1 MIAETNRL
9 ILRELEPS
17 DAAAIH
23 GVFSE
28 PEATRFSLRVHSN
41 LQQTVEWIE
50 AVRKGYAKLGFGPW
64 AVVLKSDGSV
74 IGYSGCSLIRIDGVE
89 EREVGYRI
97 LPSHQRRG
105 FATEATAA
113 ARDYAFGQLGFA
125 RLVAAIQP
133 ANVASVRVA
142 EKMGMI
148 LERNTTFHGVA
159 VALYVIEQPS
169 EQQY

>member
-1 MIAETNRL
+1 MIAQTDRL
-9 ILRELEPS
+9 ILRELEPA

-28 PEATRFSLRVHSN
+28 PEATRFALRVHSN
-41 LQQTVEWIE
+41 LRQTADWIE
-50 AVRKGYAKLGFGPW
+50 AVRRGYGKLGFGPW

-89 EREVGYRI
+89 ERELGYRI

-105 FATEATAA
+105 LGTEATAA
-113 ARDYAFGQLGFA
+113 ARDFAFGQLNFP

-142 EKMGMI
+142 EKIGMV

-159 VALYVIEQPS
+159 VALYAVERPLCGAQ
-169 EQQY
+169 